1 MRGQAT
7 ACPLLSSRSAFVSRH
22 SVPRGRRGAGRLIP
36 CLRPIRWCEQG
47 ESSSAYLRDR
57 RLTIRRGR
65 PPGPRPERALTP
77 GPLRPGSVRFQG
89 ADGEGR
95 GAPNGL
101 TAYAA
106 AISLTRACQRAT
118 NSRRYSGSGT
128 WAPPRQRIRKYCRS
142 SSNAA
147 QNRAADSKRPKPSI
161 G

>member
-1 MRGQAT
+1 MEIVTSNPCDRLER
-7 ACPLLSSRSAFVSRH
+7 PRMHPSP
-22 SVPRGRRGAGRLIP
+22 PRGLSGEQARQLLAVIP
-36 CLRPIRWCEQG
+36 
-47 ESSSAYLRDR
+47 D
-57 RLTIRRGR
+57 
-65 PPGPRPERALTP
+65 
-77 GPLRPGSVRFQG
+77 GSVRFQG

-118 NSRRYSGSGT
+118 NSRRCSGSGT
-128 WAPPRQRIRKYCRS
+128 WAPPRQRIRKSCRS

>member
-1 MRGQAT
+1 MGY
-7 ACPLLSSRSAFVSRH
+7 
-22 SVPRGRRGAGRLIP
+22 G
-36 CLRPIRWCEQG
+36 
-47 ESSSAYLRDR
+47 
-57 RLTIRRGR
+57 
-65 PPGPRPERALTP
+65 
-77 GPLRPGSVRFQG
+77 GSVRFQG

-118 NSRRYSGSGT
+118 NSRRCSGSGT

-147 QNRAADSKRPKPSI
+147 RENRAADSKRPKPSI
-161 G
+161 ATLLVIALLDGAMVLLGEVVQILATPVEHPSPQDPADRFAVGRVMVRRDA